1 MRKVR
6 CVVSRSILSIVSLGC
21 VLMAQPHLGAAPQAP
36 PGPVEVQVKRA
47 DNGAAV
53 AGAFVRIAG
62 RFAATGRDGTL
73 VVDGIPEGDC
83 LLAVEH
89 PGFYRVSRQVILPAG
104 KRDPIEVA
112 LVPVRLATVRAV
124 VTTGVGGHSVA
135 GARVQLTPVEVA
147 AAVHGVISG
156 QTDFEG
162 VFAVSGVPPGRYAA
176 EVSAAGCAPFTSEV
190 VLVPEADE
198 IAFTLTRETS
208 ARSLHVL
215 VVHGVT
221 EQPIEG
227 ARVAIA
233 EAWPAGIAAEA
244 TTGRDGLAR
253 LEGIPTGRLNR
264 AGEDGRMDVVR
275 TLVTVR
281 AEAEGCAAMTV
292 RARMGVEQ
300 QVKITLA
307 PLPPLPEAEP
317 NAPTDGPQEILPGQT
332 ILTRVH
338 PVGDID
344 GFRFHLNC
352 AGRVTAAAGPNL
364 PIAFHLTLLDP
375 LGKTVREVN
384 AYAGAEARISELVPA
399 GNYLVLAEAWGQAAS
414 ETEFPVQVS
423 FEPCPDAF
431 EPSDGTGQ
439 AREIRPGEEVRG
451 WLLPAGDV
459 DTYSF
464 ELERPGWVRLVL
476 PPMELPRNLRLLDQR
491 GEMIQEW
498 NTFGGAACVADRN
511 VPAGRYYAEV
521 TVWGTGASTQ
531 PYLLELRHVPD
542 DGLDD
547 PPPGAAAVRSLSLPG
562 LGADT
567 VLPNGDRDAW
577 LVPIPG
583 PGRLTVA
590 LTHPAFSTEL
600 FIRGRDGRQLAT
612 TRAFPGAFAYA
623 QIFIDGPDTMYVEV
637 GCWGDNASSTTPY
650 SLTATFESA
659 DELDFMGRNDSP
671 DRAVPM
677 FLGEAVRGSIMPIGD
692 ADHYRFTVDHPG
704 WLGIQV
710 VDPAA
715 SMLLRLSDDRGRPL
729 GERTAYAGSVAAVA
743 CEVLPGEYR
752 AEVRA
757 WGDNQAV
764 SSSYLLT
771 SVLHRAEPEEIVP
784 LDRDPVRSL
793 ELGVARPCTFDLAGD
808 VDRFVLEAPREG
820 TYSLRLFSPIN
831 VTFLLTDDRTA
842 QKVAEGNR
850 YGGSVHPIRLDP
862 KGPTRYRLTVQ
873 CWGAGGRT
881 HLPGYVLFREGEG
894 DWAVEEL
901 TAVVDPL
908 DPTRV
913 TFSRQA
919 YAGLPAGGNLGVDA
933 DGRGGIDLEVPA
945 GGSAEWR
952 YPAEGVYPA
961 RAVLAGPDG
970 TSTVL
975 RTWVV
980 AEGPRERRGVVA
992 IVDYPTEG
1000 GLVIRDEPV
1009 SVRAMSWTGTP
1020 IASVSATLDGAPLGT
1035 DHAAPFRLPAP
1046 WRSCGEAEH
1055 LIVVTARDRAG
1066 EETVVERRFKVS
1078 SYFDLLPEE
1087 GAVVTGN
1094 HVPVSWRSGAFLP
1107 TGVRYRKDGE
1117 TQWQEAIG
1125 ESGRDHRILLGG
1137 LEAGIVYEYQPLGGE
1152 ESGPIRRVTR
1162 VKGLAF
1168 DRPVYG
1174 ATIHRDYDQR
1184 VPIRVRNH
1192 AEKPQTVR
1200 LVCGRPED
1208 ERLLVGF
1215 VGEGSEDAPQEI
1227 GPGEER
1233 EFVLALSAQDVITPE
1248 HRFSV
1253 RLTADSGVT
1262 DEAAVE
1268 VFVRLPEV
1276 ELSFEDLG
1284 PVQHGLGRHYRL
1296 KNEGDTLTD
1305 LAITSRDPGVVFD
1318 PAILHGMLLEGRS
1331 VDFTARPELHEGFEG
1346 ISTELVATAVGQE
1359 HLEPFEAVMPEG
1371 QKMYQVLLVP
1381 GLDPEAG
1388 DYGEQ
1393 LAQLGARLEDAGDID
1408 AAAVDW
1414 SQRTAPE
1421 DTDGDGRIDR
1431 WSLQVGETRWVGD
1444 DTTHDGSVD
1453 FAHADVGGDGVFEY
1467 SAFLTEE
1474 GWQAT
1479 NMVDAWLEM
1488 GFSLP
1493 LPAYEYHQ
1501 HDVDI
1506 VLNDVLLGSLKD
1518 TIPEGGYAFRVPP
1531 RAIRFGEDGKPED
1544 NQVEI
1549 KSQHL
1554 RGGHY
1559 AVNSDFRF
1567 TFKLTPTAIWSAG
1580 ATARDA
1586 YEAVL
1591 ATEGLDAFRPDFSV
1605 IAPDVRLSGPPTL
1618 APGQEVF
1625 VEARLRNLGSFSP
1638 PFLDV
1643 ALMRAV
1649 PEKEPIEISRV
1660 LVEDLETSGSAWA
1673 RLPLTTTPGVS
1684 ELFVMVDP
1692 DDLWDDLNP
1701 TNNNARLVVRVAG
1714 EDAEPT
1720 LAIALPEDGARLS
1733 SPIVPL
1739 KLELTDD
1746 TAGAMAMARI
1756 DGGLW
1761 KELPAKELIE
1771 ATLLL
1776 QAGDHTVTVRVVD
1789 AAGHQVEK
1797 SIQVSIDA
1805 TSPEATLV
1813 APPAGQAIDARQTEV
1828 QIACPEGVILAAAR
1842 AGGGPWRRAEI
1853 SGETATVV
1861 VPLRFGEQAVEALIV
1876 DSKGAARLLTET
1888 VRCTRQAEPD
1898 RPPDELPDPGGGRVT
1913 IEGLGTVDLFED
1925 QNALITEEDR

>member
-1 MRKVR
+1 
-6 CVVSRSILSIVSLGC
+6 
-21 VLMAQPHLGAAPQAP
+21 
-36 PGPVEVQVKRA
+36 VKRA

-53 AGAFVRIAG
+53 AGVFVRIAG
-62 RFAATGRDGTL
+62 RFAATGQDGKL
-73 VVDGIPEGDC
+73 IVDGIPEGNC

-89 PGFYRVSRQVILPAG
+89 PGFYRVSRQVLLPAG
-104 KRDPIEVA
+104 RREPIEVA
-112 LVPVRLATVRAV
+112 LVPVRPATVRAT
-124 VTTGVGGHSVA
+124 VTTGVGGHVVV

-147 AAVHGVISG
+147 ATVRGVISG
-156 QTDFEG
+156 QTDPEG
-162 VFAVSGVPPGRYAA
+162 VFAASGVPVGRYDA
-176 EVSAAGCAPFTSEV
+176 EISAAGCSPSTSEI
-190 VLVPEADE
+190 VLVPEANE
-198 IAFTLTRETS
+198 IAFTLTRETI

-244 TTGRDGLAR
+244 TTGRGGVAQ
-253 LEGIPTGRLNR
+253 LEGITTGRLNR

-275 TLVTVR
+275 TLTTVH
-281 AEAEGCAAMTV
+281 AEAEGFAAATV
-292 RARMGVEQ
+292 RARLDAKEP
-300 QVKITLA
+300 VKIALS
-307 PLPPLPEAEP
+307 PLPPIPEAEP
-317 NAPTDGPQEILPGQT
+317 NAPADGSQEILPGQT
-332 ILTRVH
+332 VLARVH

-352 AGRVTAAAGPNL
+352 AGRVTATAGPNL
-364 PIAFHLTLLDP
+364 PIAFHLALLDP
-375 LGKTVREVN
+375 LGKTVREVRV
-384 AYAGAEARISELVPA
+384 YAGTEARISELVPA

-439 AREIRPGEEVRG
+439 AREIRSGEEVRG
-451 WLLPAGDV
+451 WLLPAGDI

-464 ELERPGWVRLVL
+464 DLERPGWVRLVL
-476 PPMELPRNLRLLDQR
+476 PPMELARHLRLLDHD
-491 GEMIQEW
+491 GELIQEW
-498 NTFGGAACVADRN
+498 TAYGGAPCVAERTI
-511 VPAGRYYAEV
+511 PAGRYYAEV
-521 TVWGTGASTQ
+521 LVWGASASTE

-542 DGLDD
+542 DGVDD

-567 VLPNGDRDAW
+567 VLPNGDRDTW

-583 PGRLTVA
+583 PGRLTVT

-612 TRAFPGAFAYA
+612 TVAFPGASGTA
-623 QIFIDGPDTMYVEV
+623 QVLTEGPDTVYVDV
-637 GCWGDNASSTTPY
+637 GCWGGNASSASPY

-659 DELDFMGRNDSP
+659 DELDFMGRNDSTNY
-671 DRAVPM
+671 AVPT
-677 FLGEAVRGSIMPIGD
+677 FLGEAVRGSIMPVGD
-692 ADHYRFTVDHPG
+692 VDHYRFTVDHPG
-704 WLGIQV
+704 WLGVQV
-710 VDPAA
+710 VDPATA
-715 SMLLRLSDDRGRPL
+715 MQLSLSDDRGRSL
-729 GERTAYAGSVAAVA
+729 GERTAFAGSVAAVGCGA
-743 CEVLPGEYR
+743 LPGEYR
-752 AEVRA
+752 AEARA
-757 WGDNQAV
+757 WGDNHAGP
-764 SSSYLLT
+764 SSYLLT
-771 SVLHRAEPEEIVP
+771 SVLQRAEPEETVP

-793 ELGVARPCTFDLAGD
+793 ELNVGRPCTIDLAGD
-808 VDRFVLEAPREG
+808 VDRFVFEAPREG
-820 TYSLRLFSPIN
+820 TYSLRLFNPIN
-831 VTFLLTDDRTA
+831 FTFQLSDDRTGA
-842 QKVAEGNR
+842 RVAEGNR
-850 YGGSVHPIRLDP
+850 FGGSVHQLRLEPD
-862 KGPTRYRLTVQ
+862 GPTRYRLTMHS
-873 CWGAGGRT
+873 WGPGGRT

-901 TAVVDPL
+901 SAVVDPL

-919 YAGLPAGGNLGVDA
+919 YGGLPAGGNLGVDA
-933 DGRGGIDLEVPA
+933 DGRGGIDLEIPA

-952 YPAEGVYPA
+952 YPARGIYPA

-970 TSTVL
+970 TSTIL
-975 RTWVV
+975 RTWVA

-1020 IASVSATLDGAPLGT
+1020 IASVSATLDGTPLGT

-1055 LIVVTARDRAG
+1055 LLVVTARDRAG
-1066 EETVVERRFKVS
+1066 EETVVERRFRVS

-1094 HVPVSWRSGAFLP
+1094 HAPVSWRSGAFLP

-1117 TQWQEAIG
+1117 TEWQEAIG

-1137 LEAGIVYEYQPLGGE
+1137 LDAGIAYEYQPLGGE
-1152 ESGPIRRVTR
+1152 EPGPVRRVTR

-1184 VPIRVRNH
+1184 IPIRVRNH
-1192 AEKPQTVR
+1192 ADVPRTVR

-1208 ERLLVGF
+1208 ERLLLGF

-1233 EFVLALSAQDVITPE
+1233 EFVLALSAQDVVTPE

-1276 ELSFEDLG
+1276 VLAFEDLG
-1284 PVQHGLGRHYRL
+1284 PVQHGLGRRYRL

-1318 PAILHGMLLEGRS
+1318 PTILHGLLLEGRS

-1359 HLEPFEAVMPEG
+1359 HREPFEALMPEG

-1381 GLDPEAG
+1381 GLDPEAE

-1393 LAQLGARLEDAGDID
+1393 LARLGARLEGTGDLD
-1408 AAAVDW
+1408 AAVVDW
-1414 SQRTAPE
+1414 SRRSAPE

-1431 WSLQVGETRWVGD
+1431 WSLQEGETRWVGD
-1444 DTTHDGSVD
+1444 DTTGDGSVD

-1474 GWQAT
+1474 KWQAT
-1479 NMVDAWLEM
+1479 NIVDAWLEM

-1586 YEAVL
+1586 YQAVL
-1591 ATEGLDAFRPDFSV
+1591 ATEGLDVSRPDFSV
-1605 IAPDVRLSGPPTL
+1605 IAPDVRLDGPPNL

-1643 ALMRAV
+1643 ALMRMV
-1649 PEKEPIEISRV
+1649 PEKEPVEISRV

-1673 RLPLTTTPGVS
+1673 RLPLTITPGVS

-1692 DDLWDDLNP
+1692 DDLWDDQNP

-1720 LAIALPEDGARLS
+1720 LAIVAPENGARLS
-1733 SPIVPL
+1733 NPIVPL

-1746 TAGAMAMARI
+1746 TAGALAMARI

-1761 KELPAKELIE
+1761 KELPVTELTE

-1789 AAGHQVEK
+1789 AAGQQVEK
-1797 SIQVSIDA
+1797 SIQVSVDA
-1805 TSPEATLV
+1805 TPPESTLV

-1828 QIACPEGVILAAAR
+1828 EIACPEGVILAAAR
-1842 AGGGPWRRAEI
+1842 AGGGPWRRAE
-1853 SGETATVV
+1853 STGETATVV

-1876 DSKGAARLLTET
+1876 DSKGAARLLTEN

-1925 QNALITEEDR
+1925 QNALITKEDR